1 MFTRDGNILDRPS
14 RVCKVLKKNGLYPMH
29 QTGAATKALQQHYK
43 NILEPLSLFSTNA
56 NEPKESSEQI
66 QVERPVTPV
75 KDSVKT
81 PPTCLSELC
90 KLIHRGICVR
100 PEITTVSE
108 EDQRALGGIIL
119 AEIKILWQEI
129 TKCSCDPVLSEEENK
144 ELKCRIVT
152 HIVLVCEQL
161 FLHYLYLVD
170 IFRQRHVLTDE
181 ANLCRLRGQL
191 SVDCTKLLNVR
202 AIRSNVITDIKA
214 SRKTPDYSDG
224 LLERRQQTLHASGL
238 PVHCQP
244 GTCKIHH
251 IENIH
256 SSHKASVQNLP
267 FDLREQKHQQS
278 LMERGLRE
286 INENIKPLDLE
297 KVYDF
302 LPCPEEAD
310 TCKTMP
316 CAGIYCLR
324 PTRQKHM
331 DQCSDKD
338 TETHQVFKL
347 KRHHSMPDLHAVS
360 LFEELGIKLQVIR
373 PESPIV
379 FCNNFEETAK
389 ENAQKPI
396 NPADDL
402 KRLLGDDHKLCL
414 KETKLNDPDA
424 DLPPLLK
431 AITRSKDSRLQ
442 LLQQTLQ
449 DLKDEEDTKLKE
461 TVTVNKPEHPQSAF
475 VNVTLPQK
483 TIARTA
489 DVRVSDRVLTEMI
502 DMQIYPP
509 VYNDLTGE
517 IGDSSV
523 KWLDRNLF
531 FGEEIKEVY
540 KEIGKKISTHY
551 LKFDQDP
558 AIEPVATEVDLSKCL
573 ASSTLT
579 KGKRKWVFNPE
590 LREAL
595 ESQTSKWE
603 SRKKN
608 YIDGD
613 HPKPEDTSSR
623 AYKSW
628 LQWWKST
635 VNSDDYLKYVSTKD
649 SDYLGLVYHLYDSDE
664 SDDEENEK
672 TKALALQQKQ
682 FELRQKKKLDALK
695 AKKWDFVPGMWN
707 VNCILLG
714 GLGENPEPED
724 VESVGNQSFNLTKT
738 PQGTSSTQTQKD
750 TKGLAKCSSSSW
762 GPYPDLTA
770 RADYKQLQN
779 RLERIWAALYV
790 PDGERMDMA
799 LKYSSSHNIGRLG
812 EATEAWE
819 KTVKLIQQ
827 RESLLAKLEQFE
839 QYASDPDRFYEP
851 GYRGTSIARM
861 DESKQRE
868 KLHSKISAVEIL
880 LSKVLGEVR
889 DSFHDTV
896 TYKGRPYIEKM
907 RWDKTEMLYW
917 LQEER
922 RKQAMERVVDGGGSP
937 VKLPALQS
945 CLLNTE
951 TSSSIISY
959 NDINF

>member
-29 QTGAATKALQQHYK
+29 RTGAATKALQQHYK
-43 NILEPLSLFSTNA
+43 NILEPLSLFSTNG

-90 KLIHRGICVR
+90 ELIHRRICVR

-129 TKCSCDPVLSEEENK
+129 TKCNQNDPVLNEEENK
-144 ELKCRIVT
+144 ELKRRIVT

-170 IFRQRHVLTDE
+170 IFRQRHVFTDE

-191 SVDCTKLLNVR
+191 SVDCTKL
-202 AIRSNVITDIKA
+202 
-214 SRKTPDYSDG
+214 
-224 LLERRQQTLHASGL
+224 
-238 PVHCQP
+238 
-244 GTCKIHH
+244 
-251 IENIH
+251 
-256 SSHKASVQNLP
+256 
-267 FDLREQKHQQS
+267 
-278 LMERGLRE
+278 
-286 INENIKPLDLE
+286 
-297 KVYDF
+297 
-302 LPCPEEAD
+302 
-310 TCKTMP
+310 
-316 CAGIYCLR
+316 
-324 PTRQKHM
+324 
-331 DQCSDKD
+331 
-338 TETHQVFKL
+338 
-347 KRHHSMPDLHAVS
+347 HHSMPDLHAES

-379 FCNNFEETAK
+379 FCNNFEQTAK

-402 KRLLGDDHKLCL
+402 KRLLGDDRKLCL
-414 KETKLNDPDA
+414 KETKLIDPDA

-449 DLKDEEDTKLKE
+449 DLKEEEDTKLKE

-517 IGDSSV
+517 IDDSSV

-540 KEIGKKISTHY
+540 KEIGKKISTHH

-579 KGKRKWVFNPE
+579 KGRRKWVINPE

-595 ESQTSKWE
+595 ESRTSKWE

-682 FELRQKKKLDALK
+682 FE
-695 AKKWDFVPGMWN
+695 F
-707 VNCILLG
+707 
-714 GLGENPEPED
+714 
-724 VESVGNQSFNLTKT
+724 
-738 PQGTSSTQTQKD
+738 
-750 TKGLAKCSSSSW
+750 SSW

-779 RLERIWAALYV
+779 RLECIWAALYV

-799 LKYSSSHNIGRLG
+799 IKYSSSHNIGRLG

-851 GYRGTSIARM
+851 GYRGTSITRM

-880 LSKVLGEVR
+880 LSKVLGEVK

-896 TYKGRPYIEKM
+896 TYKVSIPFI
-907 RWDKTEMLYW
+907 TVPLY
-917 LQEER
+917 
-922 RKQAMERVVDGGGSP
+922 
-937 VKLPALQS
+937 KLAKS
-945 CLLNTE
+945 
-951 TSSSIISY
+951 
-959 NDINF
+959 

>member
-1 MFTRDGNILDRPS
+1 MFTRDGNILDRPP
-14 RVCKVLKKNGLYPMH
+14 RVSKTLKKNGLYPMLRS
-29 QTGAATKALQQHYK
+29 GAATKALHQHYK
-43 NILEPLSLFSTNA
+43 NILEPLSLFSA
-56 NEPKESSEQI
+56 NESEPKESSEQI

-90 KLIHRGICVR
+90 ELIHRRICVR
-100 PEITTVSE
+100 PEMTTVSE

-129 TKCSCDPVLSEEENK
+129 TKCSCDPVLNEEENK

-170 IFRQRHVLTDE
+170 IFRQRRVFTDE

-191 SVDCTKLLNVR
+191 SVDCTKLLNVH
-202 AIRSNVITDIKA
+202 AIRSNIITDIKA
-214 SRKTPDYSDG
+214 SRKTLDYSDG
-224 LLERRQQTLHASGL
+224 LLERSQQTLHASVL

-244 GTCKIHH
+244 STFKVHH
-251 IENIH
+251 IENSH
-256 SSHKASVQNLP
+256 SSHKTSVQNLP
-267 FDLREQKHQQS
+267 FENLVDRREQKHQQS
-278 LMERGLRE
+278 LVERDLRE
-286 INENIKPLDLE
+286 INENIKPLDLQ

-302 LPCPEEAD
+302 LPCPEVAD
-310 TCKTMP
+310 KYTTMP
-316 CAGIYCLR
+316 CAGIYCPR
-324 PTRQKHM
+324 PTLQKHV
-331 DQCSDKD
+331 DQCPDND

-347 KRHHSMPDLHAVS
+347 KRHHSMPDLQAES
-360 LFEELGIKLQVIR
+360 LCEELGIKLQVIR

-379 FCNNFEETAK
+379 FCNNFEQTAK
-389 ENAQKPI
+389 EIAQKPI
-396 NPADDL
+396 NPTDDL
-402 KRLLGDDHKLCL
+402 KRLLGDDRKLCL
-414 KETKLNDPDA
+414 KETKLIDPDA

-442 LLQQTLQ
+442 LLQQTL
-449 DLKDEEDTKLKE
+449 K
-461 TVTVNKPEHPQSAF
+461 
-475 VNVTLPQK
+475 
-483 TIARTA
+483 
-489 DVRVSDRVLTEMI
+489 I
-502 DMQIYPP
+502 D
-509 VYNDLTGE
+509 NF
-517 IGDSSV
+517 SV

-531 FGEEIKEVY
+531 LGEEIKEVY
-540 KEIGKKISTHY
+540 KEIGKKISTHH

-579 KGKRKWVFNPE
+579 KGRRKWVINPE

-608 YIDGD
+608 YVDGD

-682 FELRQKKKLDALK
+682 FELRQKEKLDALN

-724 VESVGNQSFNLTKT
+724 VESAENQSFNLTKT
-738 PQGTSSTQTQKD
+738 PQGTSPTQTLKD
-750 TKGLAKCSSSSW
+750 TKGIAKCSHSSW
-762 GPYPDLTA
+762 GPCPDLTA
-770 RADYKQLQN
+770 RTDYKQLQN
-779 RLERIWAALYV
+779 RLEHIWAALYV

-799 LKYSSSHNIGRLG
+799 IKYSSSHNIGRLG

-880 LSKVLGEVR
+880 LSKVLGEVK
-889 DSFHDTV
+889 DIFHDTV
-896 TYKGRPYIEKM
+896 TYKGRPYVEKM

-922 RKQAMERVVDGGGSP
+922 RKQALERVVGGGGSP

-951 TSSSIISY
+951 TSSIMSY